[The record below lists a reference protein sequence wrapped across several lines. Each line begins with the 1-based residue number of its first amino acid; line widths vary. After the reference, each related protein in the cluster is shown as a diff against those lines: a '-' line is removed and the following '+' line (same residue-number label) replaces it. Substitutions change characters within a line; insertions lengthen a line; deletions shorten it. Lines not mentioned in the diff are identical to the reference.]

1 MLSRLANYYPS
12 RFSKYVF
19 LDVGYSAPNHA
30 LTVPMLKH
38 MNAVVQSALGYSVL
52 GYFLF
57 FSDPDAAELM
67 DQEVGLLQTV
77 Y

>member
-30 LTVPMLKH
+30 
-38 MNAVVQSALGYSVL
+38 ALGYSIFG

-57 FSDPDAAELM
+57 FNDPDAADLM
-67 DQEVGLLQTV
+67 DKKEDFGPG
-77 Y
+77 